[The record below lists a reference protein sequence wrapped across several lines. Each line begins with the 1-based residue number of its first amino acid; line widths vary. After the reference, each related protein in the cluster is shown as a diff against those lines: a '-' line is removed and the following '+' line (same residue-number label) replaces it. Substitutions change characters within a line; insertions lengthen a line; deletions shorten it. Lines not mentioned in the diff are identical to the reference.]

1 MARNFIRENG
11 TFLRRMD
18 PPRKATWS
26 PDNGITLRRQRS
38 CCSGLK
44 MFLVALSFAY
54 FSKALSGSY
63 MKSTI
68 TQLERRFDIPSY
80 LIGIID
86 GSFEIGNLLV
96 IAFVSYFGAKL
107 HRPKIIATGCLLM
120 SLGTFLIAL
129 PHFIIGRYK
138 FETSVRSS
146 ANSTHNV
153 TPCPASPPRMLSVGT
168 HPSVVLNTGCEN
180 ESRLSMWIY
189 VLLGNIL
196 RGIGETPVQPLGIS
210 YIDDHALEDNAAFYI
225 GFVQTI
231 SVIGPVF
238 GYLLGSLCAKLYVD
252 IGFVNMESITIT
264 PGDARWVGA
273 WWLGYL
279 IAGLI
284 TLLSAVPLWFMP
296 KSLPVLEGQLSKCSA
311 EQTNFIKDSH
321 VVHHKCQA
329 DKATS
334 FVELAKDFL
343 PTLRSLLGNPVYIL
357 YLCVTI
363 IQFNSLI
370 GMVTYKPKYI
380 EQHYGQSASKAN
392 FLMGMVNIPA
402 VALGMFSG
410 GVVMK
415 KFKLGIMGA
424 AKFALGT
431 SLLGYFL
438 SLFFFALGCENA
450 RVAGITVSY
459 DGSEDISIEQRSLF
473 VSCNANCQCSETEW
487 DPVCGEN
494 GLTYV
499 SACLAGCRTSR
510 GSGVDMNP
518 SSRQLEVT
526 NLLIYQSGKGYK
538 AISKALGL
546 PRTTV
551 RAIIYKWQKH
561 GTVENLP
568 RSGRPTKITPR
579 AQRQLIQEV
588 TKDPTATSK
597 ELQASLA
604 SVKMFEQCSCVSGG
618 NLTASVGQ
626 CRHRESCQQVFPYF
640 LALSVITSFIIS
652 LGGTPGYMLLIRC
665 IKPELKSLALGF
677 HTLITR
683 TLAGIPA
690 PIYYG
695 AIIDTTCLKWGH
707 KKCGGKGACRIYNT
721 TAYRI
726 AYLGLTLGLRTASFF
741 LCALGLLVLQWHVK
755 KQKSR
760 TLSNGNTGTELQALR
775 KEELSNSDQSPRT
788 SDYDPDRE
796 TR

>member
-1 MARNFIRENG
+1 MARNFIRESSAKENE

-18 PPRKATWS
+18 LPSKESWS
-26 PDNGITLRRQRS
+26 PENGPTSVRGNS
-38 CCSGLK
+38 CCSSLK

-80 LIGIID
+80 LIGVID

-107 HRPKIIATGCLLM
+107 HRPKIIAMGCLLM
-120 SLGTFLIAL
+120 ALGTFVIAL

-138 FETSVRSS
+138 FETSVRLSV
-146 ANSTHNV
+146 NSTNNL
-153 TPCPASPPRMLSVGT
+153 TPCLASS
-168 HPSVVLNTGCEN
+168 PSVLAGDQTSTLSNPGCEN

-196 RGIGETPVQPLGIS
+196 RGVGETPIQPLGIS

-225 GFVQTI
+225 GCVQTI

-238 GYLLGSLCAKLYVD
+238 GYLLGSLCAKIYVD
-252 IGFVNMESITIT
+252 IGFVNMETISIT

-284 TLLSAVPLWFMP
+284 TLVSAVPFWFLP
-296 KSLPVLEGQLSKCSA
+296 KSLPVPEKQLAKCSP
-311 EQTNFIKDSH
+311 ERTSFIKESPVLD
-321 VVHHKCQA
+321 HKYQA
-329 DKATS
+329 DEQAS
-334 FVELAKDFL
+334 FLRLAKDFL

-357 YLCVTI
+357 YLCVTV

-392 FLMGMVNIPA
+392 FLMGVINIPA

-410 GVVMK
+410 GVLMK
-415 KFKLGIMGA
+415 KLKLSIMGA

-438 SLFFFALGCENA
+438 SLFFFAMGCENA
-450 RVAGITVSY
+450 KVAGITVPY
-459 DGSEDISIEQRSLF
+459 DGMDSLSRKNSTLF
-473 VSCNANCQCSETEW
+473 VECNKHCMCSGTEW
-487 DPVCGEN
+487 DPVCGED

-499 SACLAGCRTSR
+499 SPCLAGCRMSR
-510 GSGVDMNP
+510 GSGVD
-518 SSRQLEVT
+518 
-526 NLLIYQSGKGYK
+526 
-538 AISKALGL
+538 
-546 PRTTV
+546 TV
-551 RAIIYKWQKH
+551 
-561 GTVENLP
+561 
-568 RSGRPTKITPR
+568 
-579 AQRQLIQEV
+579 
-588 TKDPTATSK
+588 
-597 ELQASLA
+597 
-604 SVKMFEQCSCVSGG
+604 FEQCSCVAAG

-626 CRHRESCQQVFPYF
+626 CKHRESCQRVFPYF

-665 IKPELKSLALGF
+665 IKPQLKSLALGF
-677 HTLITR
+677 HTLTTR

-690 PIYYG
+690 PIYFG
-695 AIIDTTCLKWGH
+695 AIIDTACLKWGH

-741 LCALGLLVLQWHVK
+741 LCALGLLVLQRHVK
-755 KQKSR
+755 RQDSG
-760 TLSNGNTGTELQALR
+760 TLSNGNTGSTVAELQALR
-775 KEELSNSDQSPRT
+775 KEETNNSNSDQSPRT
-788 SDYDPDRE
+788 SDYDPERE
-796 TR
+796 TRL